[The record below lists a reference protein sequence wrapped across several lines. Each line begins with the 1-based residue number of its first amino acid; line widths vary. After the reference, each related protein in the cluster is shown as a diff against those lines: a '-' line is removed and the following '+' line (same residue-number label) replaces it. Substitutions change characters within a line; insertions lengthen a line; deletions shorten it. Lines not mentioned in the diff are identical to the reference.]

1 LSCIGDGIL
10 SFARPIEIIGNKK
23 MPLPSHLFSPVHHFI
38 LAPTK
43 EAKTAERNTKT
54 KANRFLCRKRYLSWL
69 FYTVE
74 LLPEITAKEVAWRTS
89 NSTTTNTT
97 MSEES
102 KTSDSDYVHMNDG
115 ATSKATIPSVLTND
129 DPSLS
134 QEDRDLR
141 LAIALQQ
148 QENAAVYDAHKKRHE
163 ANIAA
168 NTNRTSRS
176 NVQTRL
182 AQVRKQDRGMLTVP
196 DEYTT
201 ENAYKKG
208 DISTYAAADLSKI
221 KLNAASPEEAAD
233 LKLALELQKMEQTGA
248 GTART
253 MEKILTEE
261 KEDEEANDLRNAR
274 SGKASFHPTRVKK

>member
-1 LSCIGDGIL
+1 
-10 SFARPIEIIGNKK
+10 

-274 SGKASFHPTRVKK
+274 SGKASFHPTRGKK